1 MSVALDR
8 DVIARLVT
16 DTLVDFGVDR
26 SQITPEA
33 GFDDLEVDS
42 LDIVE
47 LRQTIKRELAIDIAA
62 NEFDELDTVGEA
74 LALMY
79 RRAGLE

>member
-8 DVIARLVT
+8 NAIDKLVT

-26 SQITPEA
+26 SQITA
-33 GFDDLEVDS
+33 DATFDDLEVDS

-47 LRQTIKRELAIDIAA
+47 LRQAVKREFAIDIRAT
-62 NEFDELDTVGEA
+62 EFDTIETIGQA
-74 LALMY
+74 LALIY
-79 RRAGLE
+79 QRAGLG

>member
-8 DVIARLVT
+8 DVIGKLVI

-26 SQITPEA
+26 SRITPQA
-33 GFDDLEVDS
+33 TFDDLEVDS

-47 LRQTIKRELAIDIAA
+47 LRQTVKRELAIDIRAD
-62 NEFDELDTVGEA
+62 EFDDIETIGDA
-74 LALMY
+74 LELMY